1 MLRRKQLENQSIA
14 EGKAIIYE
22 GEEANILSLEPVFI
36 IKIKNKN
43 HIVCGDRLRNEIGE
57 YSA

>member
-14 EGKAIIYE
+14 EGQAIIYK

-43 HIVCGDRLRNEIGE
+43 QIVCGDRLRNEIGE

>member
-1 MLRRKQLENQSIA
+1 MLERKQLKCQSIA
-14 EGKAIIYE
+14 KGQTVIYQ
-22 GEEANILSLEPVFI
+22 GEEANILGVEPVFI

-43 HIVCGDRLRNEIGE
+43 HIVCGDILRNEICE